1 MPSGGGTGEKIMLGG
16 GGINNLEL
24 DLMLNSLK
32 EEMKAYAERVV
43 YQNSEKLIEQRHK
56 SEMLLEGR
64 CNAYSVEMERK
75 YRDMYMEYKHELEL
89 MDTERKL
96 SQKSTQS
103 DLID

>member
-1 MPSGGGTGEKIMLGG
+1 MLGG